1 MTGQVWETNAAGGFM
16 YSGELSDVLRNAL
29 QPMTR
34 FLQHCD
40 ADDFTDKGLHAGDA
54 FQWNV
59 YSDVGTQGG
68 RIAENQRMP
77 ETGFTISQKSGTIY
91 EFGNSVP
98 YTGVLDNRSRHPV
111 KQIIN
116 KALRNDCVKAFEN
129 EAHDQFKLSPLKG
142 VLRGTGATASVDIA
156 EVPGGGD
163 PVISGAQ
170 ASGIVLENPHVKLI
184 SDELK
189 ERDMP
194 VWSDGN
200 YRAIGRPKYARA
212 FKDDLEVLHQHVS
225 EGFAKLLNGEV
236 GRHWE
241 GIRFFE
247 QTHIAK
253 GTQFG
258 TNSTLGDNSY
268 FFGEDTVIEAIVCP
282 PEMRGKLPG
291 DYGRDKGVAWFAE
304 EGFALVH
311 DIGVD
316 ARILHLTEDA
326 T

>member
-1 MTGQVWETNAAGGFM
+1 MSGQVWETNTAGGFM

-54 FQWNV
+54 YQWNV
-59 YSDVGTQGG
+59 YSDVGQQGG
-68 RIAENQRMP
+68 RIVENQRMP
-77 ETGFTISQKSGTIY
+77 ETGFTITQKSGTIY
-91 EFGNSVP
+91 EVGNSVP
-98 YTGVLDNRSRHPV
+98 YTGRLDDASRHPV

-116 KALRNDCVKAFEN
+116 RALKNDCVKAFEN
-129 EAHDQFKLSPLKG
+129 EAYQQFLLTPFKG
-142 VLRGTGATASVDIA
+142 VLRDTGASASVDFFD
-156 EVPGGGD
+156 VPGGGT
-163 PVISGAQ
+163 PSGAPQ
-170 ASGIVLENPHVKLI
+170 ALGIVMENNHVKII
-184 SDELK
+184 SDEMK

-200 YRAIGRPKYARA
+200 YRSICRPKYMRA
-212 FKDDLEVLHQHVS
+212 FKNDLEPLHQHVA
-225 EGFAKLLNGEV
+225 EGFGNMLNGEV

-247 QTHIAK
+247 QTFIAR
-253 GTQFG
+253 QNFA
-258 TNSTLGDNSY
+258 TNTTTGDNSF

-291 DYGRDKGVAWFAE
+291 DYGRDKGVAWYAE
-304 EGFALVH
+304 EGFNLVH
-311 DIGVD
+311 DVPAD
-316 ARILHLTEDA
+316 ARILHLTDA
-326 T
+326 A

>member
-1 MTGQVWETNAAGGFM
+1 MTGQVWETNTAGGFM

-54 FQWNV
+54 YQWNV
-59 YSDVGTQGG
+59 YSDVGQQGG
-68 RIAENQRMP
+68 RIQENQRMP
-77 ETGFTISQKSGTIY
+77 ETGFTITQKSGTVY

-116 KALRNDCVKAFEN
+116 KALRNDCVKSFEI
-129 EAHDQFKLSPLKG
+129 EAHAQFQLTPLTVTYNTSALEFREDG
-142 VLRGTGATASVDIA
+142 AFTSGT
-156 EVPGGGD
+156 P
-163 PVISGAQ
+163 
-170 ASGIVLENPHVKLI
+170 SGITSLDNDAVKGI
-184 SDELK
+184 SDEMK

-200 YRAIGRPKYARA
+200 YRCIGRPKNFRL
-212 FKDDLEVLHQHVS
+212 FKNDLETLHQHVP
-225 EGFAKLLNGEV
+225 EGFGRMLNGEV

-247 QTHIAK
+247 QTFIANISASIDEN
-253 GTQFG
+253 F
-258 TNSTLGDNSY
+258 

-304 EGFALVH
+304 EGFSIVH
-311 DIGVD
+311 DVAAD
-316 ARILHLTEDA
+316 ARIYRWGGA
-326 T
+326 P

>member
-1 MTGQVWETNAAGGFM
+1 MTGQVWETNTVGGFM

-34 FLQHCD
+34 YLQHCD
-40 ADDFTDKGLHAGDA
+40 ADDFTDKGLHAGEA

-68 RIAENQRMP
+68 RIQENQRMP
-77 ETGFTISQKSGTIY
+77 ETGFTITQKAGTVF

-116 KALRNDCVKAFEN
+116 KALRNDCVKAFEI
-129 EAHDQFKLSPLKG
+129 EAHAQFQLTPLTVTYNTSALEFREDG
-142 VLRGTGATASVDIA
+142 LFTSGT
-156 EVPGGGD
+156 P
-163 PVISGAQ
+163 
-170 ASGIVLENPHVKLI
+170 SGIVNLDNNAVKGI
-184 SDELK
+184 SDEMK

-200 YRAIGRPKYARA
+200 YRCISRPKGLRL
-212 FKDDLEVLHQHVS
+212 FKNDLETLHQHVD
-225 EGFAKLLNGEV
+225 EGFSRLLNGEV

-241 GIRFFE
+241 GVRFFE
-247 QTHIAK
+247 QTFIADISASIPEA
-253 GTQFG
+253 F
-258 TNSTLGDNSY
+258 

-291 DYGRDKGVAWFAE
+291 DYGRDKGVAWYAE
-304 EGFALVH
+304 EGFSLVH
-311 DIGVD
+311 DVAAD
-316 ARILHLTEDA
+316 ARIYRWGGA
-326 T
+326 P

>member
-1 MTGQVWETNAAGGFM
+1 MAGQVWETDTAGGFM

-59 YSDVGTQGG
+59 YSDVSTQGG
-68 RIAENQRMP
+68 RISENERMP

-98 YTGVLDNRSRHPV
+98 YSGVLDDRSRHPV
-111 KQIIN
+111 KQIIH
-116 KALRNDCVKAFEN
+116 KALKNDCVKAFEN
-129 EAHDQFKLSPLKG
+129 EAHAQFAATLLTVTS
-142 VLRGTGATASVDIA
+142 TSATAVAFREDGSTA
-156 EVPGGGD
+156 APATD
-163 PVISGAQ
+163 PLS
-170 ASGIVLENPHVKLI
+170 NDHVKAI
-184 SDELK
+184 SDEMK

-200 YRAIGRPKYARA
+200 YRCISRPKTLRA
-212 FKDDLEVLHQHVS
+212 FKNDLETLHQHVD
-225 EGFAKLLNGEV
+225 EGFSRMLNGEV

-247 QTHIAK
+247 QTHIANQ
-253 GTQFG
+253 GY
-258 TNSTLGDNSY
+258 TNTDQAF
-268 FFGEDTVIEAIVCP
+268 FFGEDTVLEAIVCP
-282 PEMRGKLPG
+282 PEIRGKLPG
-291 DYGRDKGVAWFAE
+291 DYGRDKGVAWYAQ
-304 EGFALVH
+304 EGFAIAH
-311 DIGVD
+311 DVAVD
-316 ARILHLTEDA
+316 SRIYEWGS
-326 T
+326 

>member
-1 MTGQVWETNAAGGFM
+1 MAGQVWETNTAGGFM

-59 YSDVGTQGG
+59 YSDVSTQGG
-68 RIAENQRMP
+68 RIAENERMP

-98 YTGVLDNRSRHPV
+98 YSGRLDDASRHPV
-111 KQIIN
+111 KQIIH
-116 KALRNDCVKAFEN
+116 KALRNDCVKSFEI
-129 EAHDQFKLSPLKG
+129 EAHAEFAKTPLT
-142 VLRGTGATASVDIA
+142 VRSTAVGTVEFRTDGTFAAAATNVMLNA
-156 EVPGGGD
+156 
-163 PVISGAQ
+163 
-170 ASGIVLENPHVKLI
+170 HVKLI
-184 SDELK
+184 SDEMK
-189 ERDMP
+189 DRDMP

-200 YRAIGRPKYARA
+200 YRAITRPKTTRG
-212 FKDDLEVLHQHVS
+212 FKDELETLHQHVD
-225 EGFAKLLNGEV
+225 EGFSRLLNGEV

-247 QTHIAK
+247 QTAIANQ
-253 GTQFG
+253 GIAVTDQGF
-258 TNSTLGDNSY
+258 

-291 DYGRDKGVAWFAE
+291 DYGRD
-304 EGFALVH
+304 
-311 DIGVD
+311 
-316 ARILHLTEDA
+316 
-326 T
+326 

>member
-1 MTGQVWETNAAGGFM
+1 MTGQVWETDTAGGYM
-16 YSGELSDVLRNAL
+16 YSGELSDYLRSQL

-34 FLQHCD
+34 YLQHCD

-59 YSDVGTQGG
+59 YSNVSNQGG

-77 ETGFTISQKSGTIY
+77 ETGFTISQKNGTIY

-98 YTGVLDNRSRHPV
+98 YTQVLDNRSRHPV
-111 KQIIN
+111 KQIIH
-116 KALRNDCVKAFEN
+116 KALRNDCVKSFEI
-129 EAHDQFKLSPLKG
+129 EAHAQFQLTPLT
-142 VLRGTGATASVDIA
+142 VTYNTG
-156 EVPGGGD
+156 P
-163 PVISGAQ
+163 
-170 ASGIVLENPHVKLI
+170 VLEFREDGLFSTGTPVAPGLDNDAVKGI
-184 SDELK
+184 SDEMK

-200 YRAIGRPKYARA
+200 YRCVGRPKTFRT
-212 FKDDLEVLHQHVS
+212 FKDELETLHQHVG
-225 EGFAKLLNGEV
+225 EGFQKMLNGEV

-247 QTHIAK
+247 QTFIADISASIPEA
-253 GTQFG
+253 F
-258 TNSTLGDNSY
+258 

-304 EGFALVH
+304 EGFSLVH
-311 DIGVD
+311 DIAAD
-316 ARILHLTEDA
+316 ARIYRWGGA
-326 T
+326 A

>member
-1 MTGQVWETNAAGGFM
+1 MSGQVWETNTAGGYM

-34 FLQHCD
+34 FIQHCD
-40 ADDFTDKGLHAGDA
+40 ADDFTDKGLHAGQA
-54 FQWNV
+54 YQWNV
-59 YSDVGTQGG
+59 YSDVGKQGG

-77 ETGFTISQKSGTIY
+77 ETGFTITQKSGTVY

-116 KALRNDCVKAFEN
+116 KALRNDCVKSFEI
-129 EAHDQFKLSPLKG
+129 EAHAQFQATPLTVTYNSSALEFREDGAFTSGTPSGIASIDNDAVKG
-142 VLRGTGATASVDIA
+142 V
-156 EVPGGGD
+156 
-163 PVISGAQ
+163 
-170 ASGIVLENPHVKLI
+170 
-184 SDELK
+184 SDEMK

-194 VWSDGN
+194 VWSDGD
-200 YRAIGRPKYARA
+200 YRCIGRPKSFRL
-212 FKDDLEVLHQHVS
+212 FKNELEQLHQHVS
-225 EGFAKLLNGEV
+225 EGYGKMLNGEV

-241 GIRFFE
+241 GVRFFE
-247 QTHIAK
+247 QTFIADI
-253 GTQFG
+253 
-258 TNSTLGDNSY
+258 STSIQEAF

-304 EGFALVH
+304 EGFNIVH
-311 DIGVD
+311 DVAAD
-316 ARILHLTEDA
+316 ARIYRWGGA
-326 T
+326 A

>member
-1 MTGQVWETNAAGGFM
+1 MAGQVWETNTAGGFM

-68 RIAENQRMP
+68 RIDENQRMP
-77 ETGFTISQKSGTIY
+77 ETGFTIEQNSGTIY

-98 YTGVLDNRSRHPV
+98 YSGRLDDASRHPV
-111 KQIIN
+111 KQIIQ
-116 KALRNDCVKAFEN
+116 KALKNDCVKAFEA
-129 EAHDQFKLSPLKG
+129 EAHAQFQATPLTVYGTSTTAAAFATNGAFAGAG
-142 VLRGTGATASVDIA
+142 VVMQNA
-156 EVPGGGD
+156 
-163 PVISGAQ
+163 
-170 ASGIVLENPHVKLI
+170 HVKLI
-184 SDELK
+184 SDQMK

-200 YRAIGRPKYARA
+200 YRSIMRPTTMRT
-212 FKDDLEVLHQHVS
+212 FKNTLESLHQHVD
-225 EGFAKLLNGEV
+225 EGFSRLLNGEV

-247 QTHIAK
+247 QTAIAVQIA
-253 GTQFG
+253 G
-258 TNSTLGDNSY
+258 STDEGY

-282 PEMRGKLPG
+282 PEIRGKLPG
-291 DYGRDKGVAWFAE
+291 DYGRDKGVAWYAE
-304 EGFALVH
+304 EGFSIVH
-311 DIGVD
+311 DAAAQ
-316 ARILHLTEDA
+316 ARIYRWGGNGS
-326 T
+326 